1 MEAIAH
7 PVLKPSTRLV
17 KPDTSALEHL
27 ITEDDEPVDNIFS
40 AKQQRLLVSPLYS
53 SWQPGRPFLADS
65 NVGVF
70 SDAKQSPIVP
80 DMFLSMDVEITED
93 WFAKEHRSYFIWEF
107 GKPPEVAVEVVS
119 NKEGEEAGS
128 KIQKYARLGVRYYAI
143 YDPQR
148 LIQPEYLRFY
158 ELRGGRYQLKP
169 DNRLE
174 QVGLSLTL
182 WQGTF
187 EEWSCRWLRWCGLDG
202 RLIPTGDERAAEERE
217 RAAKERE
224 RADQERERADQE
236 RERADQG
243 WARADQERERAD
255 QGWVQVARERE
266 RADRLLARLRALGL
280 DPDEELLAP

>member
-1 MEAIAH
+1 MEAIVYPA
-7 PVLKPSTRLV
+7 LKPSTRLV
-17 KPDTSALEHL
+17 KPDTSALEQL

-70 SDAKQSPIVP
+70 SDVKQSPIVP
-80 DMFLSMDVEITED
+80 DMFLSMDVRITED

-187 EEWSCRWLRWCGLDG
+187 EEWPCRWLRWCGLDG
-202 RLIPTGDERAAEERE
+202 RLIPTGDERAAQEHERAAQERE
-217 RAAKERE
+217 RANQERE
-224 RADQERERADQE
+224 QADQERKRADQERERAN
-236 RERADQG
+236 QG
-243 WARADQERERAD
+243 WARADQ
-255 QGWVQVARERE
+255 ERE

-280 DPDEELLAP
+280 DPDEELLTP